1 MGSVTEIDRDS
12 VGRYDRSMTVNAIIL
27 TGGRSRRFDGVHKPG
42 VAVGGRSTISRILAS
57 IRCLDVGADIGAD
70 GSNVRGAGGGADVGV
85 GVWVAGPL
93 DGLSEKERDDVCEV
107 REEPAFAGPLAGIAA
122 AVAAIQQDA
131 SAMPPADATLIP
143 PAGWVA
149 PPADVTLILAGDMPM
164 ITTGHLGEL
173 IRTCRE
179 TGGPA
184 TGTDDRGKTQFLCA
198 AWPTEL
204 LRARLA
210 DIGDPT
216 NGAVKLLFAGL
227 EPAVVAVDPDVVS
240 DFDTAAELDEIR
252 ARLE

>member
-1 MGSVTEIDRDS
+1 
-12 VGRYDRSMTVNAIIL
+12 MTVNAIIL

-57 IRCLDVGADIGAD
+57 IRGLDDGADIGAD
-70 GSNVRGAGGGADVGV
+70 GSNVRGAGAGVGV

-93 DGLSEKERDDVCEV
+93 DGLSETERDDVCEV
-107 REEPAFAGPLAGIAA
+107 REDPAFAGPLAGIAA
-122 AVAAIQQDA
+122 AVAAIQQAA

-143 PAGWVA
+143 PADGVA
-149 PPADVTLILAGDMPM
+149 PPAGVTLILAGDMPM

-173 IRTCRE
+173 IRTCRAN
-179 TGGPA
+179 GGPA

-216 NGAVKLLFAGL
+216 DGAVKRLFAGFD
-227 EPAVVAVDPDVVS
+227 PAVVDVDPNVVS

>member
-1 MGSVTEIDRDS
+1 
-12 VGRYDRSMTVNAIIL
+12 MTVNAIIL

-57 IRCLDVGADIGAD
+57 IRGLDDGADIGAD
-70 GSNVRGAGGGADVGV
+70 GSYVRGAGAGAGAGVGV

-93 DGLSEKERDDVCEV
+93 DGLSETEREDVCEV

-131 SAMPPADATLIP
+131 SPMPPADATLIP

-164 ITTGHLGEL
+164 ITTSHLGEL
-173 IRTCRE
+173 IRTCRA

-198 AWPTEL
+198 AWPTGL
-204 LRARLA
+204 LRARLH

-216 NGAVKLLFAGL
+216 DGAVKLLFSGL
-227 EPAVVAVDPDVVS
+227 DPAVVDVDPNVVS

-252 ARLE
+252 SRLE